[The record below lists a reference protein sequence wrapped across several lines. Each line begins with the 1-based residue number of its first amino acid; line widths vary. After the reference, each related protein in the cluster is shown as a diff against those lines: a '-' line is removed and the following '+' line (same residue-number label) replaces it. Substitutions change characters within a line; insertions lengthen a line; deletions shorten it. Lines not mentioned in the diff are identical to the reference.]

1 MSRYRTKYVT
11 VETEVS
17 IEEFDT
23 EDLIEEL
30 EDRGHYNP
38 LSDTDNHELLE
49 TIWQK
54 RRTGRDYQAELDSFI
69 WQVLGKM

>member
-1 MSRYRTKYVT
+1 MNRYRTKYVT
-11 VETEVS
+11 VEAEVS
-17 IEEFDT
+17 LSEFDT

-30 EDRGHYNP
+30 EACGHDIL
-38 LSDTDNHELLE
+38 LSDTKTLLE

-54 RRTGRDYQAELDSFI
+54 RRIGRDYQAELDSFI